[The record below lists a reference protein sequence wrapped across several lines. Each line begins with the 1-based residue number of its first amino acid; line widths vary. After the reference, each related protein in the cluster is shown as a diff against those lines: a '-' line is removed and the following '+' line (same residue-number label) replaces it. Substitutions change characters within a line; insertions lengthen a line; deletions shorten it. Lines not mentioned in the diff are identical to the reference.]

1 MSTLAVVM
9 LQEDE
14 LSEQQIRVGLI
25 EKRLDN
31 ATKESEQI
39 RVGLI
44 EKRLDNATK
53 ESDDRVDKIQQK
65 LDEANFEL
73 KRKEK
78 SVTLIVKFIAKFV
91 AVSAAVVAPSQ

>member
-1 MSTLAVVM
+1 M

-14 LSEQQIRVGLI
+14 LSEQ
-25 EKRLDN
+25 
-31 ATKESEQI
+31 QI

>member
-14 LSEQQIRVGLI
+14 LSEQ
-25 EKRLDN
+25 
-31 ATKESEQI
+31 QI

>member
-1 MSTLAVVM
+1 
-9 LQEDE
+9 

-31 ATKESEQI
+31 ATK
-39 RVGLI
+39 
-44 EKRLDNATK
+44 DA
-53 ESDDRVDKIQQK
+53 DDRVDKIQHK

-78 SVTLIVKFIAKFV
+78 
-91 AVSAAVVAPSQ
+91 